1 MLAARA
7 AVAGLEVLVG
17 SYSSIPLAL
26 LEERERCR
34 VIHVEEVVQ
43 FEQNGELFFGELFL
57 SGLFLGGLSHDRSR
71 RQRSCM
77 VARLLFHGKLFLDE
91 LFHDRSRRRRS
102 CMVARPWVHGAL
114 AFGELSHGRSRRRR
128 SCMVARLLIHGAL
141 AFDLIG
147 ERFLDERSPFVVVCC
162 GTPLWWRSHD

>member
-77 VARLLFHGKLFLDE
+77 VARLLFHGTLFLDE
-91 LFHDRSRRRRS
+91 LTHDRSRRRSS
-102 CMVARPWVHGAL
+102 CMVARPLVHGAL
-114 AFGELSHGRSRRRR
+114 AFE
-128 SCMVARLLIHGAL
+128 
-141 AFDLIG
+141 LIG
-147 ERFLDERSPFVVVCC
+147 ERFLDERLPFVVVCC
-162 GTPLWWRSHD
+162 GTPLWRRSHD